1 MSLLSV
7 SVLILLA
14 NILDFGAIEKLK
26 DLETCIH
33 IPHPGN
39 TILGLPRFCIVGILC
54 LDACCLVRLK
64 LLRFDSSAQIVK
76 PGKVNEAP
84 RLSVRRILWILASNT
99 VFVRLIQYS
108 QILRRQCCLWQLA
121 KAG

>member
-7 SVLILLA
+7 GVLILLA

-39 TILGLPRFCIVGILC
+39 TILGLPRFCIVRNLPWM
-54 LDACCLVRLK
+54 LV
-64 LLRFDSSAQIVK
+64 A
-76 PGKVNEAP
+76 
-84 RLSVRRILWILASNT
+84 LSASNL
-99 VFVRLIQYS
+99 FDFS
-108 QILRRQCCLWQLA
+108 EMLR
-121 KAG
+121 